1 MDLVSRLKIFLEQ
14 NNIGVTQFADEC
26 KIPRPTASQLLAGR
40 NKKVSDEIIGKI
52 HSSYPSLSIVW
63 LMFGEGDMSVGGNS
77 VSSLSSSGN
86 DRKIEA
92 QSVNHGSGVNVNA
105 TGTDS
110 DLQNKTT
117 QFAKREEPR
126 NFSVF
131 ANTNSVKSTDR
142 SVSESEFSFAGIDSE
157 MQIQR
162 EAHDEADNGLQ
173 EFAFTIFSDPDA
185 MARRK
190 AEENRSTTN
199 DNEALTTQKPELE
212 ARKVVGIVVYYDDNT
227 YETFAPE
234 NLPFG
239 FLGGK

>member
-1 MDLVSRLKIFLEQ
+1 MDLVSRLKIFLDQ

-63 LMFGEGDMSVGGNS
+63 LMFGEGDMNIGGNS
-77 VSSLSSSGN
+77 TSSLSSTGN
-86 DRKIEA
+86 DRDNEA
-92 QSVNHGSGVNVNA
+92 QTVNSGVRINVND
-105 TGTDS
+105 TDS
-110 DLQNKTT
+110 HLQNKTT

-131 ANTNSVKSTDR
+131 ANSNGTKDSER
-142 SVSESEFSFAGIDSE
+142 SVSESEFSFAGLDSE

-162 EAHDEADNGLQ
+162 EAHEETDSGLQ
-173 EFAFTIFSDPDA
+173 EFAFTIFSDPEA

-190 AEENRSTTN
+190 ANENSAATN
-199 DNEALTTQKPELE
+199 DNHAVSARKSEVE